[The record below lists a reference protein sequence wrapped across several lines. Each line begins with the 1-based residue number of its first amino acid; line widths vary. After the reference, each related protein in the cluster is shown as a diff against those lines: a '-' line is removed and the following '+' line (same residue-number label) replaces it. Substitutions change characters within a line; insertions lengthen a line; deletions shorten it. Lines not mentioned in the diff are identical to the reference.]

1 MVSTAERT
9 LKDGG
14 QQKQV
19 INRVAVGCRGD
30 TAMAAGRTRN
40 RKMQQRKTAG
50 NWRGGVSE
58 QE

>member
-19 INRVAVGCRGD
+19 INGVAVGCRGD
-30 TAMAAGRTRN
+30 TAMAGGRTSN
-40 RKMQQRKTAG
+40 RKMQ
-50 NWRGGVSE
+50 
-58 QE
+58 